1 MKVALPQPRGLRSE
15 HGRRRRR
22 PAEAGFTMI
31 EIAIAIA
38 VVAFALVA
46 IIGVMP
52 TGLRVQ
58 QENREDT
65 IVNQDG
71 NVWLHAIRSGALGM
85 NYLTNNVELIEVRN
99 QRLNRVTTNVFTVAT
114 YERGRITGELRDGRD
129 IVGLLSTPRY
139 ELDRKDEW
147 TTNFVRAFVR
157 AVSGSASEKLLN
169 HNETHTEFG
178 FLYRMTV
185 EVVPYN
191 PAAGMNTNLTEFN
204 LPPEV
209 LAGRSNLV
217 RRAQNF
223 QANLYDVRVAI
234 DWPVTFVPRQAPRI
248 GNNRREFR
256 TLVSG
261 SLTATNSV
269 PLRRLLYFLQPAQ
282 FAQAP

>member
-1 MKVALPQPRGLRSE
+1 MKLAPSHADFLRGLA
-15 HGRRRRR
+15 GRRSPRRGQ
-22 PAEAGFTMI
+22 AGFTMI

-46 IIGVMP
+46 IMGVMP

-85 NYLTNNVELIEVRN
+85 DYLTNHIELIEVRN
-99 QRLNRVTTNVFTVAT
+99 QLLNQTATNLYSVAVYEQGRVTGQLRA
-114 YERGRITGELRDGRD
+114 GRE

-139 ELDRKDEW
+139 QLDNRDRW
-147 TTNFVRAFVR
+147 TTNFVRAYVR
-157 AVSGSASEKLLN
+157 AISGAASEKLGG
-169 HNETHTEFG
+169 HNEGHTEFG

-191 PAAGMNTNLTEFN
+191 PAAGLDTNLSVAN

-209 LAGRSNLV
+209 IRGRTNLIA
-217 RRAQNF
+217 RAYNL
-223 QANLYDVRVAI
+223 QANLFDVRVAM
-234 DWPVTFVPRQAPRI
+234 DWPVTLLPNQTPRI

-261 SLTATNSV
+261 AMAATNSV
-269 PLRRLLYFLQPAQ
+269 PLGRPLYFLQPAQ
-282 FAQAP
+282 FTMAP